1 MALRFS
7 SGLLTGLQ
15 QYGQGGGAIPADP
28 RQRDAMQAAGVT
40 NPLLQQ
46 FGRGL
51 GGMLGTEMRSPAA
64 IQQDQQKA
72 QQEQARQVYSEA
84 LSADP
89 QKQMELAGQ
98 LIKIEGYEQAGF
110 DLFQQAQTKLADQEK
125 RKQEQLFRESLQ
137 DRATR
142 AGLEGIA
149 QSIST
154 VPSSELS
161 EIAKQIREFE
171 KTQVLSKGG
180 RPARRSL
187 AKQAGFTDAQI
198 EQIIDAPEAEFKALI
213 EGSEAEAKPYLT
225 TSNAPAIIKTNKYG
239 RVWDETTGTYKNPS
253 ELGLRPA
260 PQIQE
265 VLNRGDQLTSELSKA
280 GVKKFSELTEAAT
293 TAVQTMT
300 INNRS
305 LQILDAGIFSG
316 TGAELLTGVSKVAS
330 ALGLENAATETAA
343 RSEEYVATRAREV
356 GNFIQNF
363 GAGTGLSDADREYA
377 EKAVAGKINMTEEG
391 IRRLLEIE
399 RKVSTAL
406 IEDHK
411 RVYDAMAK
419 QGADPATL
427 SVFSLPPVQTFEPRT
442 QPVTPKL
449 NQNALRYIPQ
459 ATGQ

>member
-1 MALRFS
+1 MAVN
-7 SGLLTGLQ
+7 LTGMLSQINQ
-15 QYGQGGGAIPADP
+15 QMAP
-28 RQRDAMQAAGVT
+28 RQAAPQIPVEQQNLMQRVGVT
-40 NPLLQQ
+40 DPLLQQ
-46 FGRGL
+46 FGQGL
-51 GGMLGTEMRSPAA
+51 GSVFGVETRSQAAVGQEM
-64 IQQDQQKA
+64 
-72 QQEQARQVYSEA
+72 ARDVYSQA
-84 LSADP
+84 MSADP
-89 QKQMELAGQ
+89 QKQLELASQ
-98 LIKIEGYEQAGF
+98 LMKVQGYEKDAF
-110 DLFQQAQTKLADQEK
+110 ALAQNAQKKLAQQQQLQ
-125 RKQEQLFRESLQ
+125 QEQRFRESLA
-137 DRATR
+137 DRATK

-149 QSIST
+149 QSVST
-154 VPSSELS
+154 APSSELP

-171 KTQVLSKGG
+171 KTQALARGG
-180 RPARRSL
+180 KPARRTL
-187 AKQAGFTDAQI
+187 AKQAGFTDEQI
-198 EQIIDAPEAEFKALI
+198 KEIIDAPEAEFKALI

-225 TSNAPAIIKTNKYG
+225 TQNEPAIIKTNKFG
-239 RVWDETTGTYKNPS
+239 RVWDETSSTYKNPS

-305 LQILDAGIFSG
+305 IQILDAGIFSG

-419 QGADPATL
+419 QGTDPATL
-427 SVFSLPPVQTFEPRT
+427 SVFSLPPVQTFEPRVQQQLSPT
-442 QPVTPKL
+442 
-449 NQNALRYIPQ
+449 ALKYL
-459 ATGQ
+459 GQ

>member
-1 MALRFS
+1 M
-7 SGLLTGLQ
+7 
-15 QYGQGGGAIPADP
+15 
-28 RQRDAMQAAGVT
+28 
-40 NPLLQQ
+40 
-46 FGRGL
+46 
-51 GGMLGTEMRSPAA
+51 
-64 IQQDQQKA
+64 
-72 QQEQARQVYSEA
+72 
-84 LSADP
+84 
-89 QKQMELAGQ
+89 
-98 LIKIEGYEQAGF
+98 
-110 DLFQQAQTKLADQEK
+110 
-125 RKQEQLFRESLQ
+125 
-137 DRATR
+137 
-142 AGLEGIA
+142 
-149 QSIST
+149 ST
-154 VPSSELS
+154 APSSELP

-171 KTQVLSKGG
+171 KTQALARGG
-180 RPARRSL
+180 KPARRTL

-198 EQIIDAPEAEFKALI
+198 EKIIDAPEAEFKALI

-225 TSNAPAIIKTNKYG
+225 TSNEPAIIKTNKFG

-280 GVKKFSELTEAAT
+280 GVKKFSDLTEAAT

-305 LQILDAGIFSG
+305 IQILDAGIFSG
-316 TGAELLTGVSKVAS
+316 TGAELLTGVSKVAA

-442 QPVTPKL
+442 STAQPKL
-449 NQNALRYIPQ
+449 SPNALRYIPL

>member
-1 MALRFS
+1 MALSFS
-7 SGLLTGLQ
+7 EGLLSGLRNFGQQPMQQLQ
-15 QYGQGGGAIPADP
+15 RTLGEPPQPVSTAGA
-28 RQRDAMQAAGVT
+28 MSQA
-40 NPLLQQ
+40 
-46 FGRGL
+46 L
-51 GGMLGTEMRSPAA
+51 GGMFGADMRNPAA
-64 IQQDQQKA
+64 VQQA
-72 QQEQARQVYSEA
+72 QARDIYSQA
-84 LSADP
+84 LEADP
-89 QKQMELAGQ
+89 KKQMELAAQ
-98 LIKIEGYEQAGF
+98 LVKIPSYEQAGLQ
-110 DLFQQAQTKLADQEK
+110 LFQQAQK
-125 RKQEQLFRESLQ
+125 RIENQQTLQQEQRFRESLQ

-149 QSIST
+149 QSVT
-154 VPSSELS
+154 TAPSSELP

-171 KTQVLSKGG
+171 KTQVLARGG
-180 RPARRSL
+180 KAARRNL
-187 AKQAGFTDAQI
+187 AKSAGFTDAQI
-198 EQIIDAPEAEFKALI
+198 ETIIDAPEAEFKALI

-225 TSNAPAIIKTNKYG
+225 ANNEPAIIKTNKFG
-239 RVWDETTGTYKNPS
+239 RVWDETTGAYKNPS
-253 ELGLRPA
+253 DLGLRPA

-265 VLNRGDQLTSELSKA
+265 VMTRGDQLTSELSKA

-293 TAVQTMT
+293 TAVNTMT
-300 INNRS
+300 VNNRS

-316 TGAELLTGVSKVAS
+316 TGAELLTGVSKVAA

-442 QPVTPKL
+442 STPAPQL
-449 NQNALRYIPQ
+449 SPNALRYLPIV
-459 ATGQ
+459 TGQ

>member
-7 SGLLTGLQ
+7 SGLLTGIQ
-15 QYGQGGGAIPADP
+15 QYGQGAGIPADP
-28 RQRDAMQAAGVT
+28 RQRDAMQTAGVT

-64 IQQDQQKA
+64 VQQAQQEA
-72 QQEQARQVYSEA
+72 LQEQARQVYSEA
-84 LSADP
+84 MTADP
-89 QKQMELAGQ
+89 QKQMELASQ
-98 LIKIEGYEQAGF
+98 LMNIQGYEKDA
-110 DLFQQAQTKLADQEK
+110 LALAQQAQTRLAQ
-125 RKQEQLFRESLQ
+125 QQQQAQTQQFRESLA

-142 AGLEGIA
+142 VGLEGIA
-149 QSIST
+149 QS
-154 VPSSELS
+154 VALAPSSELP

-171 KTQVLSKGG
+171 KTQVLARGG
-180 RPARRSL
+180 KPARRSL
-187 AKQAGFTDAQI
+187 ARQAGFTDAQI
-198 EQIIDAPEAEFKALI
+198 EQIIDAPEEEFKALI

-225 TSNAPAIIKTNKYG
+225 TSNEPAIIKTNKFG

-265 VLNRGDQLTSELSKA
+265 VISKGDQLTSELSKA

-330 ALGLENAATETAA
+330 ALGLENAATETAS

-399 RKVSTAL
+399 RKVSNAL

-427 SVFSLPPVQTFEPRT
+427 SVFSLPSVQTFEPRT
-442 QPVTPKL
+442 QPVAPRL

>member
-1 MALRFS
+1 MALKFS

-15 QYGQGGGAIPADP
+15 QYGQGGGIPADP
-28 RQRDAMQAAGVT
+28 RQRDLMQAAGVT

-46 FGRGL
+46 FGKSV
-51 GGMLGTEMRSPAA
+51 GGMFGVETRSPAA
-64 IQQDQQKA
+64 V
-72 QQEQARQVYSEA
+72 QQEQLQIQQGQARDLYSQA
-84 LSADP
+84 LESDP
-89 QKQMELAGQ
+89 KKQMELAAQ
-98 LIKIEGYEQAGF
+98 LVKIPSYEQAGLE
-110 DLFQQAQTKLADQEK
+110 LFQQAQKRIQDQQSLQK
-125 RKQEQLFRESLQ
+125 EQQFRESLA

-149 QSIST
+149 QSMST
-154 VPSSELS
+154 APSSELP

-171 KTQVLSKGG
+171 KTQALAKGG
-180 RPARRSL
+180 KPARRTL
-187 AKQAGFTDAQI
+187 ARQAGFTDAQI
-198 EQIIDAPEAEFKALI
+198 ENIIDAPEAEFKALI

-225 TSNAPAIIKTNKYG
+225 TNNEPAIIKTNKFG
-239 RVWDETTGTYKNPS
+239 RVWDETTATYKNPS

-399 RKVSTAL
+399 RKVSNAL

-427 SVFSLPPVQTFEPRT
+427 SVFSLPSVQTFEPRVQQQLSPT
-442 QPVTPKL
+442 
-449 NQNALRYIPQ
+449 ALKYL
-459 ATGQ
+459 GQ

>member
-15 QYGQGGGAIPADP
+15 QYGQGGGIPADP
-28 RQRDAMQAAGVT
+28 RQRDLMQAAGVT

-46 FGRGL
+46 FGKSV
-51 GGMLGTEMRSPAA
+51 GGMFGVETRSPAA
-64 IQQDQQKA
+64 V
-72 QQEQARQVYSEA
+72 QQEQLQIQQGQARDLYSQA
-84 LSADP
+84 LEADP
-89 QKQMELAGQ
+89 KKQMELAAQ
-98 LIKIEGYEQAGF
+98 LIKIPNYEQAGLQ
-110 DLFQQAQTKLADQEK
+110 LFQQAQKRIQDQQSLQK
-125 RKQEQLFRESLQ
+125 EQQFRESLA

-149 QSIST
+149 QSVST
-154 VPSSELS
+154 APSSELP

-171 KTQVLSKGG
+171 KTQALAKGG
-180 RPARRSL
+180 KPARRTL
-187 AKQAGFTDAQI
+187 ARQAGFTDAQI
-198 EQIIDAPEAEFKALI
+198 ENIIDAPEAEFKALI

-225 TSNAPAIIKTNKYG
+225 TNNEPAIIKTNKFG
-239 RVWDETTGTYKNPS
+239 RVWDETTATYKNPS

-399 RKVSTAL
+399 RKVSNAL

-427 SVFSLPPVQTFEPRT
+427 SVFSLPSVQTFEPRVQQQLSPT
-442 QPVTPKL
+442 
-449 NQNALRYIPQ
+449 ALKYL
-459 ATGQ
+459 GQ